1 MCLIAFG
8 WKPAAGLHLLVVAN
22 RDEFHGRP
30 SAPLAFWPDQPELLA
45 GRDIEAQGTWL
56 GVSTRGRLAAV
67 TNVRLPAARAS
78 GLRSRG
84 ALPVDYL
91 IGGAAP
97 AEHLTVLQ
105 ASLPQ
110 YGPCNLL
117 LADADGASYA
127 SSQPGVPVQA
137 LPPGLYGLSNATL
150 DSPWPKTLRLKQV
163 VAGWLARGGHDDT
176 ASLFAAL
183 ADTHAPPDSELP
195 NTGVGL
201 AAERFVAPAF
211 IVGRDY
217 GTRCSTVIVIDAQ
230 GAGTAIER
238 RFGPQGVLLG
248 ESRVA
253 FRWPTQVTAAFTPPA
268 GSFR

>member
-8 WKPAAGLHLLVVAN
+8 WKPAADLHLLVVAN

-30 SAPLAFWPDQPELLA
+30 SAPLAYWPDQPALLA

-56 GVSTRGRLAAV
+56 GVSTRGRLAAI
-67 TNVRLPAARAS
+67 TNVRLPAAPVS

-97 AEHLTVLQ
+97 AEHLAALQ

-137 LPPGLYGLSNATL
+137 LAPGLYGLSNAAL
-150 DSPWPKTLRLKQV
+150 DSPWPKTLRLKRAV
-163 VAGWLARGGHDDT
+163 SNWLARGEYNDST
-176 ASLFAAL
+176 PLFAAL
-183 ADTHAPPDSELP
+183 ADTHIPPDAELP
-195 NTGVGL
+195 DTGVGL
-201 AAERFVAPAF
+201 ATERLVAPAF

-217 GTRCSTVIVIDAQ
+217 GTRCSTVIRIDTA

-238 RFGPQGVLLG
+238 RFGPQGMLLG
-248 ESRVA
+248 ESRVV
-253 FRWPTQVTAAFTPPA
+253 FRWP
-268 GSFR
+268 SM